1 MCAIISRRGSLGE
14 FLAYMASVCAS
25 ACALPRG
32 QVSAFWVRDSL
43 FDSEMSIACSG
54 SVVRQTWSRVELA
67 LSPFWVPKLLQSGLP
82 GVSTAPIIFLQPN
95 GDGHIEPR

>member
-14 FLAYMASVCAS
+14 FLAYMA
-25 ACALPRG
+25 
-32 QVSAFWVRDSL
+32 L